1 MIDVVYFLIRFLE
14 KASRNLLRT
23 GAPFFRPCAR
33 RGHRPFLKQNTV
45 FYIDTE
51 MVRRI
56 PSSFLGQNTAA
67 TLSAPKPMREGRR
80 DAS

>member
-33 RGHRPFLKQNTV
+33 RGYRPFLKQNTV
-45 FYIDTE
+45 FYIDTDDGA
-51 MVRRI
+51 
-56 PSSFLGQNTAA
+56 PDTLLFLGQNTAA
-67 TLSAPKPMREGRR
+67 TLSAPRPTREGRR
-80 DAS
+80 EAS